1 MQGGNFTKCK
11 PNIFM
16 SATQEIQQHLLLRGA
31 SLKPPLLFWVWAW
44 LLIFCFSLFNHY
56 FLIQIAIRSQK
67 WKWEILYSKCFV
79 SKISSQF
86 VLYDILCSGLNQSKN
101 SNIWFDQH
109 LPKSFQC
116 KLFNQSNKSTRKH
129 NGKLKKWSNLGDR
142 WWRKSICE
150 ERESNSYKYC
160 PFYPG
165 KVYNKV

>member
-1 MQGGNFTKCK
+1 MQEGNLIIYK
-11 PNIFM
+11 PNIFV
-16 SATQEIQQHLLLRGA
+16 SARQEIQQHLLLREA

-86 VLYDILCSGLNQSKN
+86 VLYDILCSGLNQLKN

-116 KLFNQSNKSTRKH
+116 KLLVMAVT
-129 NGKLKKWSNLGDR
+129 
-142 WWRKSICE
+142 WRKVVAKHPWIWQNIST
-150 ERESNSYKYC
+150 N
-160 PFYPG
+160 YPHML
-165 KVYNKV
+165 KTYHT